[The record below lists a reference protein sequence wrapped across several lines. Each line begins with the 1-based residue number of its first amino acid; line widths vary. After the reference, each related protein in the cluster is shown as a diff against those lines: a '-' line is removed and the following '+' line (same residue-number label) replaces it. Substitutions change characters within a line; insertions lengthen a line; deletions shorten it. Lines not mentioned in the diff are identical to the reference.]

1 MEEIKPKIFKKEVEI
16 VISVQAQKILKSS
29 IYSLEDFEE
38 WSLKDQKISLGGHNV
53 TLFLENMFNKKNT
66 SLDKEVE

>member
-53 TLFLENMFNKKNT
+53 TLFLENMYNKKNT